1 MNYDEKKQNVSEDIC
16 KNINSYIWEK
26 QNYFFELGHI
36 QELFTSKSFIDC
48 NILLTGESR
57 AGESSFINRI
67 FNKLVSH
74 EGANLESV
82 TNQIKEYTY
91 YLKNNEKIRNG
102 IGGINFIDTPGII
115 KKSNFKII
123 KKELDK
129 YFNRIHLIYF
139 FIKAQSNLEYCLD
152 MLEYIKDK
160 NKKLV
165 KHGKKKIPIIFIKNG
180 EDLKICNEKPTFFK
194 YLKDQLKKYNLLELY
209 DNINEFKED
218 NKTQSIINE
227 INEENFFDDEEMP
240 NNYDNYIEGNII

>member
-1 MNYDEKKQNVSEDIC
+1 
-16 KNINSYIWEK
+16 
-26 QNYFFELGHI
+26 
-36 QELFTSKSFIDC
+36 
-48 NILLTGESR
+48 
-57 AGESSFINRI
+57 
-67 FNKLVSH
+67 
-74 EGANLESV
+74 
-82 TNQIKEYTY
+82 
-91 YLKNNEKIRNG
+91 
-102 IGGINFIDTPGII
+102 
-115 KKSNFKII
+115 
-123 KKELDK
+123 
-129 YFNRIHLIYF
+129 
-139 FIKAQSNLEYCLD
+139 

-165 KHGKKKIPIIFIKNG
+165 KDGKKKISIIFIKNG